1 MFRTLAM
8 IQGIHNQRLHT
19 TACHI
24 IKVIVNYRAMAE
36 YALFLRALA
45 EQVMTARLANGLAV
59 RDATDFQQ
67 WLLETAVKADAA
79 KSVEEFLLQL

>member
-1 MFRTLAM
+1 
-8 IQGIHNQRLHT
+8 
-19 TACHI
+19 
-24 IKVIVNYRAMAE
+24 MAE

>member
-1 MFRTLAM
+1 
-8 IQGIHNQRLHT
+8 
-19 TACHI
+19 
-24 IKVIVNYRAMAE
+24 MAE

-67 WLLETAVKADAA
+67 WLLEAAVKADVAENI
-79 KSVEEFLLQL
+79 EELLLQL